1 MHFKIDV
8 KLTLFL
14 LIVAILIGYY
24 ISYYNKKAPEIKG
37 MNYSLWKN
45 DKYGGKSDRENLV
58 DLIISNRDKFLKY
71 NQTQIINILGKPEN
85 QTLFERGQKFFYYY
99 VKYHPECDKKNAL
112 PEEEQIKLEI
122 RFDALNRSKEIFVYN
137 L

>member
-1 MHFKIDV
+1 MHFKIDI
-8 KLTLFL
+8 KLLLFL
-14 LIVAILIGYY
+14 IIISVLIGYY
-24 ISYYNKKAPEIKG
+24 VSYYNKKAPEIKG
-37 MNYSLWKN
+37 MNYSLWKS
-45 DKYGGKSDRENLV
+45 DKYGCKSDRENLV

-71 NQTQIINILGKPEN
+71 NQNQIINILGKPEN
-85 QTLFERGQKFFYYY
+85 QTLYERGQKFFYYY
-99 VKYHPECDKKNAL
+99 VKYHPECNKKNAL

>member
-1 MHFKIDV
+1 MHFKIDI
-8 KLTLFL
+8 KLPLFL
-14 LIVAILIGYY
+14 IITAILIGYY
-24 ISYYNKKAPEIKG
+24 ISYYNKKAPEIEN

-45 DKYGGKSDRENLV
+45 DLYGCKSDREHLV
-58 DLIISNRDKFLKY
+58 NLIISNKDKFLKY
-71 NQTQIINILGKPEN
+71 NQNQIIDILGKPEN
-85 QTLFERGQKFFYYY
+85 QTLYDRGQKFFYYY
-99 VKYHPECDKKNAL
+99 IKYHPECGTKNAL

>member
-8 KLTLFL
+8 KLPLFL
-14 LIVAILIGYY
+14 VIITILIGYY
-24 ISYYNKKAPEIKG
+24 VSYYNKKAPEIKG

-45 DKYGGKSDRENLV
+45 DKYGCKSDRENLV

-71 NQTQIINILGKPEN
+71 NQNQIINILGKPEN
-85 QTLFERGQKFFYYY
+85 QTLYERGQKFFYYY

>member
-1 MHFKIDV
+1 MHFKIDI
-8 KLTLFL
+8 KLPLFL
-14 LIVAILIGYY
+14 IITAILIGYY
-24 ISYYNKKAPEIKG
+24 ASYYNKKAPEIKG

-45 DKYGGKSDRENLV
+45 DKYGCKSDRENLI

-71 NQTQIINILGKPEN
+71 NQNQIINILGKPEN
-85 QTLFERGQKFFYYY
+85 QTLYERGQKFFYYY

-112 PEEEQIKLEI
+112 PEGEQIKLEI

>member
-8 KLTLFL
+8 KLPLFL
-14 LIVAILIGYY
+14 IITAILIGYY
-24 ISYYNKKAPEIKG
+24 ASYYNKKAPEIKG

-45 DKYGGKSDRENLV
+45 DKYGCKFDRENLV

-71 NQTQIINILGKPEN
+71 NQNQIINILGKPEN
-85 QTLFERGQKFFYYY
+85 QTLYERGQKFFYYY
-99 VKYHPECDKKNAL
+99 IKYHPECDKKNAL

>member
-8 KLTLFL
+8 KLLLFL
-14 LIVAILIGYY
+14 IIIAVLIGYY
-24 ISYYNKKAPEIKG
+24 VSYYNKKAPEIKG

-45 DKYGGKSDRENLV
+45 DKYGCRSDRENLV

-71 NQTQIINILGKPEN
+71 NQNQIINILGKPEN
-85 QTLFERGQKFFYYY
+85 QTLYERGQKFFYYY

>member
-1 MHFKIDV
+1 MHFKIDI
-8 KLTLFL
+8 KLPLFL
-14 LIVAILIGYY
+14 IIIAILIGYY
-24 ISYYNKKAPEIKG
+24 ISYYNRKEPEIKG

-45 DKYGGKSDRENLV
+45 DKYGCKSDRENLI

-71 NQTQIINILGKPEN
+71 NQNQIINILGKPEN
-85 QTLFERGQKFFYYY
+85 QTLYERGQKFFYYY
-99 VKYHPECDKKNAL
+99 IKYHPECDKKSAL

>member
-45 DKYGGKSDRENLV
+45 DKYGCKSDRENLV

-71 NQTQIINILGKPEN
+71 NQNQIINILGKPEN
-85 QTLFERGQKFFYYY
+85 QTLYERGQKFFYYY

>member
-8 KLTLFL
+8 KLLLFL
-14 LIVAILIGYY
+14 IIIAVLIGYY
-24 ISYYNKKAPEIKG
+24 GSYYNKKAPEIKG

-45 DKYGGKSDRENLV
+45 DKYGCKSDRENLV

-71 NQTQIINILGKPEN
+71 NQNQIINILGKPEN
-85 QTLFERGQKFFYYY
+85 QTLYERGQKFFYYY
-99 VKYHPECDKKNAL
+99 IKYHPECDKKNAL

>member
-8 KLTLFL
+8 KLLLFL
-14 LIVAILIGYY
+14 VIIAILIGYY
-24 ISYYNKKAPEIKG
+24 VSYYNKKAPEIKG

-45 DKYGGKSDRENLV
+45 DKYGCKSDRENLV

-71 NQTQIINILGKPEN
+71 NQNQIINILGKPEN
-85 QTLFERGQKFFYYY
+85 QTLYERGQKFFYYY

>member
-1 MHFKIDV
+1 MHFKIDI
-8 KLTLFL
+8 KLLLFL
-14 LIVAILIGYY
+14 IIIAVLIGYY
-24 ISYYNKKAPEIKG
+24 VSYYNKKAPEIKG

-45 DKYGGKSDRENLV
+45 DKYGCKSDRENLV

-71 NQTQIINILGKPEN
+71 NQNQIINILGKPEN
-85 QTLFERGQKFFYYY
+85 QTLYERGQKFFYYY

>member
-8 KLTLFL
+8 KLPLFL
-14 LIVAILIGYY
+14 VIIAILIGYY
-24 ISYYNKKAPEIKG
+24 VSYYNKKAPEIKG

-45 DKYGGKSDRENLV
+45 DKYGCKSDRENLV

-71 NQTQIINILGKPEN
+71 NQNQIINILGKPEN
-85 QTLFERGQKFFYYY
+85 QTLYERGQKFFYYY
-99 VKYHPECDKKNAL
+99 VKYHPKCDKKNAL